1 MDIAVNL
8 DLKLESLFRA
18 GLVDRSGAHD
28 LQHLRLALGVQ
39 Q

>member
-1 MDIAVNL
+1 MDIAVDL
-8 DLKLESLFRA
+8 DLKLESLFPSRT
-18 GLVDRSGAHD
+18 VDRSGAHD